1 MKDEELCKKCL
12 FPDAHL
18 CEFRC
23 KDKIQPLGDNKP
35 LILQFIEEHK
45 GELLLTTHA
54 TVVRLIGFAEDDI
67 DYYWKVFSLE
77 TWDEQL
83 ESCACGLIPLKNV
96 IPSKDYDY
104 LKHFVEINEDMWRE
118 ARLRDRK
125 EKLEKELKEV
135 TATLAEVEK
144 RDNERNKSYTPVV

>member
-1 MKDEELCKKCL
+1 MKDKELCKKCL
-12 FPDAHL
+12 FPDAHF

-23 KDKIQPLGDNKP
+23 KDKIQLLGDNKP